1 MNALRDR
8 SRGDRSIIRA
18 TPAGSRYCLAVR
30 LLKPVVFAV
39 CLIPLAL
46 LLWGGF
52 TGGLTANPIEFITH
66 RTGDWTL
73 RLLLVTLAITPLRRL
88 TGWNAVIRL
97 RRMLGLFAFFYGSL
111 HFLTYVVLDHFF
123 ALESM
128 LEDLT
133 DRRFV
138 TAGFTG
144 FVLMIPLA
152 LTSTQAMVRRLG
164 GRRWRALHRL
174 VYVSACAGVVHYTWL
189 VKADLRPPLLYAAIL
204 ALLLGYRLQVALRR
218 RTSG

>member
-1 MNALRDR
+1 MSN
-8 SRGDRSIIRA
+8 GSIIRSA
-18 TPAGSRYCLAVR
+18 VVGSRYRLEVR
-30 LLKPVVFAV
+30 LLKPAVFAA
-39 CLIPLAL
+39 CLIPLGL
-46 LLWGGF
+46 LLWRGF
-52 TGGLTANPIEFITH
+52 TGGLTANPIEYITH

-73 RLLLVTLAITPLRRL
+73 RLLLITLAITPLRRL

-123 ALESM
+123 ALESI

-164 GRRWRALHRL
+164 GRRWQALHRL
-174 VYVSACAGVVHYTWL
+174 VYVSACAGVVHYLWL
-189 VKADLRPPLLYAAIL
+189 VKADLRPPLLYAAAL
-204 ALLLGYRLQVALRR
+204 ALLLGYRLWHYWQRVQS
-218 RTSG
+218 RTQAP

>member
-1 MNALRDR
+1 M
-8 SRGDRSIIRA
+8 
-18 TPAGSRYCLAVR
+18 R
-30 LLKPVVFAV
+30 LLKSLVFAA
-39 CLIPLAL
+39 CLVPLGL
-46 LLWGGF
+46 LVWRGF
-52 TGGLTANPIEFITH
+52 TGGLTANPIEFVTH

-73 RLLLVTLAITPLRRL
+73 RLLLVTLAVTPLRRL

-111 HFLTYVVLDHFF
+111 HLLTYVVLDHFF
-123 ALESM
+123 AFGSM

-164 GRRWRALHRL
+164 GRRWQALHRL
-174 VYVSACAGVVHYTWL
+174 VYVSACAGVVHYLWL
-189 VKADLRPPLLYAAIL
+189 VKADLRPPLVYAGVL
-204 ALLLGYRLQVALRR
+204 ALLLGFRLLRR
-218 RTSG
+218 FRS

>member
-1 MNALRDR
+1 M
-8 SRGDRSIIRA
+8 
-18 TPAGSRYCLAVR
+18 
-30 LLKPVVFAV
+30 LKPVVFGV

-52 TGGLTANPIEFITH
+52 TGGLTANPIEYITH

-88 TGWNAVIRL
+88 TGWNTVIRL

-164 GRRWRALHRL
+164 GKRWQALHRL

-189 VKADLRPPLLYAAIL
+189 VKADLRPPLIYG
-204 ALLLGYRLQVALRR
+204 ALLAVLLGFRLWHHWRLAPTRTRR
-218 RTSG
+218 GPAGASY

>member
-1 MNALRDR
+1 M
-8 SRGDRSIIRA
+8 
-18 TPAGSRYCLAVR
+18 R
-30 LLKPVVFAV
+30 LVKSFVFAA
-39 CLIPLAL
+39 CLVPLGL
-46 LLWGGF
+46 LVWRGL
-52 TGGLTANPIEFITH
+52 TDGLTANPIEFVTH

-111 HFLTYVVLDHFF
+111 HLLTYVVLDHFF
-123 ALESM
+123 AFGSM

-152 LTSTQAMVRRLG
+152 LTSSQAMVRRLG
-164 GRRWRALHRL
+164 GRRWQALHRL
-174 VYVSACAGVVHYTWL
+174 VYVSACAGVVHYLWL
-189 VKADLRPPLLYAAIL
+189 VKADLRPPLVYAGVL
-204 ALLLGYRLQVALRR
+204 ALLLGFRLYVAMARR
-218 RTSG
+218 AERLEVAREKAEAQSRP

>member
-1 MNALRDR
+1 M
-8 SRGDRSIIRA
+8 
-18 TPAGSRYCLAVR
+18 R
-30 LLKPVVFAV
+30 LLKPVVFGA
-39 CLIPLAL
+39 CLTPLAL
-46 LLWGGF
+46 LIAGGF

-97 RRMLGLFAFFYGSL
+97 RRMLGLFAFFYGCL
-111 HFLTYVVLDHFF
+111 HLLTYVALDHFF

-133 DRRFV
+133 ERRFV

-144 FVLMIPLA
+144 FVLMVPLA
-152 LTSTQAMVRRLG
+152 LTSSGAMVRRLG
-164 GRRWRALHRL
+164 GRRWQALHRL
-174 VYVSACAGVVHYTWL
+174 VYGSACAGVIHYAWL
-189 VKADLRPPLLYAAIL
+189 VKADLRPPLLYAAVL
-204 ALLLGYRLQVALRR
+204 ALLLGYRLHAALRQRSRTEPEVR
-218 RTSG
+218 R

>member
-1 MNALRDR
+1 MAARMQ
-8 SRGDRSIIRA
+8 RGLLPRA
-18 TPAGSRYCLAVR
+18 A
-30 LLKPVVFAV
+30 KPLVFAA
-39 CLIPLAL
+39 CLVPLGL
-46 LLWGGF
+46 LVWRGF
-52 TGGLTANPIEFITH
+52 TGGLTANPIEFVTH

-73 RLLLVTLAITPLRRL
+73 RLLLVTLAVTPLRRL

-111 HFLTYVVLDHFF
+111 HLLTYVVLDHFF
-123 ALESM
+123 AFGSM

-164 GRRWRALHRL
+164 GRRWQALHRL
-174 VYVSACAGVVHYTWL
+174 VYVSAGAGVVHYLWL
-189 VKADLRPPLLYAAIL
+189 VKADLRPPLVYAALL
-204 ALLLGYRLQVALRR
+204 ALLLGFRLYWALARRAGRLEVAREKAEAR
-218 RTSG
+218 SRP

>member
-1 MNALRDR
+1 M
-8 SRGDRSIIRA
+8 RG
-18 TPAGSRYCLAVR
+18 
-30 LLKPVVFAV
+30 LKPVVFAA
-39 CLIPLAL
+39 CLVPLGL
-46 LLWGGF
+46 LLWRGF
-52 TGGLTANPIEFITH
+52 TGDLTANPIEYITH

-73 RLLLVTLAITPLRRL
+73 RLLLITLAITPLRRL
-88 TGWNAVIRL
+88 TGWNAVIGV

-123 ALESM
+123 ALESI

-174 VYVSACAGVVHYTWL
+174 VYASACAGVIHYLWL
-189 VKADLRPPLLYAAIL
+189 VKADLRPPLLYAAAL
-204 ALLLGYRLQVALRR
+204 ALLLGFRAWHYWRAAPRAGR
-218 RTSG
+218 MARG

>member
-1 MNALRDR
+1 MPGEEQ
-8 SRGDRSIIRA
+8 RGQAGGMAARMQRGLLPRA
-18 TPAGSRYCLAVR
+18 V
-30 LLKPVVFAV
+30 KPLVFAA
-39 CLIPLAL
+39 CLVPLGL
-46 LLWGGF
+46 LVWRGF
-52 TGGLTANPIEFITH
+52 TGGLTANPIEFVTH

-111 HFLTYVVLDHFF
+111 HLLTYVVLDHFF
-123 ALESM
+123 AFGSM

-164 GRRWRALHRL
+164 GRRWQALHRL
-174 VYVSACAGVVHYTWL
+174 VYVSACAGVVHYLWL
-189 VKADLRPPLLYAAIL
+189 VKADLRPPLVYAGVL
-204 ALLLGYRLQVALRR
+204 ALLLGLRLYVTMVRR
-218 RTSG
+218 PGR

>member
-1 MNALRDR
+1 
-8 SRGDRSIIRA
+8 
-18 TPAGSRYCLAVR
+18 
-30 LLKPVVFAV
+30 
-39 CLIPLAL
+39 
-46 LLWGGF
+46 
-52 TGGLTANPIEFITH
+52 
-66 RTGDWTL
+66 
-73 RLLLVTLAITPLRRL
+73 
-88 TGWNAVIRL
+88 
-97 RRMLGLFAFFYGSL
+97 MLGLFAFFYGSL

-164 GRRWRALHRL
+164 GKRWRALHRL
-174 VYVSACAGVVHYTWL
+174 VYASACAGVVHYTWL
-189 VKADLRPPLLYAAIL
+189 VKADLRPPLLYAAVL
-204 ALLLGYRLQVALRR
+204 ALLLGYRLYTAFEQRAGRR
-218 RTSG
+218 